1 MPHGMGTFDYNHWGT
16 LEHFSF
22 PLLHQSRLP
31 AHFPGVASC
40 WILHYHI
47 FYLSAFASVKNCTIH
62 CCYLSCLAKWFS
74 KWQRKRIGLLFLR
87 KITLSEVKVPS
98 ISALVLFLLCLAHL
112 SEDHLRVSGGFAGNW
127 AEAFWLLLTV
137 IYELKRILLL
147 YIRKMYIQ
155 NHHHKYTVRASCCSL
170 LI

>member
-74 KWQRKRIGLLFLR
+74 KWQKKTNRPVVSEKNNSLWGESTLHLCACSVFVMLSSSLRGPLEGQWRICRELSRGFLVVVNSDLR
-87 KITLSEVKVPS
+87 IEAYSTAVHTKNVYPKPS
-98 ISALVLFLLCLAHL
+98 P
-112 SEDHLRVSGGFAGNW
+112 
-127 AEAFWLLLTV
+127 
-137 IYELKRILLL
+137 
-147 YIRKMYIQ
+147 
-155 NHHHKYTVRASCCSL
+155 
-170 LI
+170 